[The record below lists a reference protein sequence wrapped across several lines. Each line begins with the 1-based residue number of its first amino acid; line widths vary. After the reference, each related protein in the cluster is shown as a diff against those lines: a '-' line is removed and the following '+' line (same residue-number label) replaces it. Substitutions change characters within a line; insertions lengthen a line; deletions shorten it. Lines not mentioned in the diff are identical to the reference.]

1 MTLEQAVLPGGQT
14 LPYRLRVSVRARQL
28 RLSVNEYGEV
38 SLTVPKRYSRA
49 RAERFLI
56 EKGEWVLQQLEKIAK
71 NPGRV
76 RLPTGQLNFM
86 RHKATARR
94 LVMQLIA
101 ELQPLYNVTVKH
113 VSVRDQKSRWGSCS
127 RDGRLSF
134 SYKIVFVPPEAA
146 RYIVAHELSHLKEF
160 NHSRAFWGWV
170 SKSVPNHQ
178 ELRRELK
185 KWSLR

>member
-1 MTLEQAVLPGGQT
+1 MALEQVVLPNGQT
-14 LPYRLRVSVRARQL
+14 LSYRLHVSVRARQL
-28 RLSVNEYGEV
+28 RLSVNEYAEV
-38 SLTVPKRYSRA
+38 TMTIPKRYSPA

-56 EKGEWVLQQLEKIAK
+56 EKGEWVLHQLEKLAK
-71 NPGRV
+71 NSGRV
-76 RLPTGQLNFM
+76 RLPTGHLNFM
-86 RHKATARR
+86 RHKAAARR
-94 LVMQLIA
+94 LVMHLIE
-101 ELQPLYNVTVKH
+101 ELQPVYDARIKR

-127 RDGRLSF
+127 KDGRLSF
-134 SYKIVFVPPEAA
+134 SYKIVFVPLPAA

-160 NHSRAFWGWV
+160 NHSRAFWAWV